1 MSGVILQ
8 KRGGDECADM
18 PKFEGVRSSS
28 SSSFAASRVFTQFC
42 AVDSLFFRESVAL
55 LARRRR
61 AQLLCSKLWQSWSFE
76 DLNKYG
82 TQKCLIDLFNFHLNI
97 SWINQCRRQWVRRSS
112 DIKRV
117 QKWIWVHFKRVR
129 EMYDTL
135 GWREGDKIM
144 EIFGVQSYLYKLEM

>member
-18 PKFEGVRSSS
+18 PKFEGVRSSL
-28 SSSFAASRVFTQFC
+28 ADSRVFTQFR

-55 LARRRR
+55 LARKRR

-82 TQKCLIDLFNFHLNI
+82 TKMFDWF
-97 SWINQCRRQWVRRSS
+97 V
-112 DIKRV
+112 
-117 QKWIWVHFKRVR
+117 
-129 EMYDTL
+129 
-135 GWREGDKIM
+135 
-144 EIFGVQSYLYKLEM
+144 